1 MADITLRSPFTD
13 LRRLLDD
20 WREDDWRPGRLLPA
34 MAALSFPDE
43 MLAVDVVEADGKYT
57 VKASVPGFK
66 REDISVEVADGT
78 VCISAKRAEEKE
90 EKDEDFVRRERHSGS
105 LMRRVALRGVARDSA
120 VDAVLKDGVIE
131 VTVSVPAGQQAKQ
144 IEVREG

>member
-13 LRRLLDD
+13 LRRLLDE
-20 WREDDWRPGRLLPA
+20 WREDDWRPGRLFPA
-34 MAALSFPDE
+34 MTAFSFPDD

-66 REDISVEVADGT
+66 RDDISVEVADGT

-90 EKDEDFVRRERHSGS
+90 EKDEHFVRRERHSGS
-105 LMRRVALRGVARDSA
+105 LMRRVALGGVTRDSA

-131 VTVSVPAGQQAKQ
+131 VTVSAPAAQQAKQ